1 MADTP
6 EAPAEAPKA
15 PESVETPTTTN
26 NNEPAPVQTSAPAQ
40 APDMHGFTSE
50 QLADMKK
57 FFDNN
62 GGFDAIKS
70 KISNPEKATGQA
82 QDNKPVEEN
91 PTSHT
96 QEPQEPQAP
105 KTPAGA
111 ITAQEFLAQQYFQSL
126 AKEDKYAPI
135 AKGIQNGDYLKEM
148 SAFGINA
155 LNQDGSINDQK
166 VRMYLDLKAQTVPA
180 QGTSSEPNASTA
192 PTVEYYQVQG
202 DKITQMDDAYKILQ
216 QDMQLQA
223 AGQGHHPLISQA
235 EEFIKTGGKPVEKTP
250 EK

>member
-1 MADTP
+1 MANTP

-15 PESVETPTTTN
+15 PESEATPTTNT
-26 NNEPAPVQTSAPAQ
+26 ESAQAPETPQAPQ

-50 QLADMKK
+50 QLAEMRK
-57 FFDNN
+57 FYDAN
-62 GGFDAIKS
+62 GGFEKVKS
-70 KISNPEKATGQA
+70 RISNPEKPAEPAPAQPAETNEPTSQPQPQA
-82 QDNKPVEEN
+82 QPV
-91 PTSHT
+91 
-96 QEPQEPQAP
+96 
-105 KTPAGA
+105 KTPEGA

-126 AKEDKYAPI
+126 AKEEKYAPI
-135 AKGIQNGDYLKEM
+135 AKGIQSGDYLKEM

-155 LNQDGSINDQK
+155 LNADGSINDQK

-180 QGTSSEPNASTA
+180 TPTGTEPNASTA
-192 PTVEYYQVQG
+192 PTVEYYQIQG

-223 AGQGHHPLISQA
+223 AGQGHHPMIAQA
-235 EEFIKTGGKPVEKTP
+235 EEFIKTGGKPVEKKA